1 MNPAA
6 FGQWAPW
13 EVLVCCLALLIA
25 PVAASQQRS
34 STWLLLGA
42 VAALVMT
49 LFSPAGPAAYGA
61 ATLAALLHAAAAADR
76 SRTGAA
82 SLLLSAVVIGSTGVA
97 LHQGYLTTSFVLSCV
112 AIALRAGVIPLHAG
126 VAGLCDRAVVVQ
138 VQQLASTIALVFIH
152 LRFVD
157 HHPGAIALAPAV
169 VRIGAVMTL
178 VPALM
183 VTVQRDLRGLYRGS
197 TAMHGGMLLAALG
210 AASLDNYAA
219 ALLVAVTLGLALGG
233 LGLMLTS
240 LEERVGPVQY
250 SGPGGRI
257 QAFPRLAACFVLF
270 GAAGVGLPGTAGF
283 VADDLLLHTLWLES
297 PASAVMV
304 IVSSALLAVSTLVC
318 FARVFL
324 GTPTRS
330 VAPDLVRREAL
341 AGVLLLALLMVL
353 GIVPG
358 VLLGPAD
365 AWLSDVGARAVSGSL
380 RP

>member
-1 MNPAA
+1 LIPGAV
-6 FGQWAPW
+6 GQWAPW
-13 EVLVCCLALLIA
+13 EVLVCCLALMIA
-25 PVAASQQRS
+25 PVVASQQRS
-34 STWLLLGA
+34 SSWLLLGA
-42 VAALVMT
+42 VATLLLT
-49 LFSPAGPAAYGA
+49 LFSPDGPRAYIA

-82 SLLLSAVVIGSTGVA
+82 GLLISAAFIGSTGVA
-97 LHQGYLTTSFVLSCV
+97 LHQGYLTMSFVLSCT
-112 AIALRAGVIPLHAG
+112 AIALRAGVMPLHAG
-126 VAGLCDRAVVVQ
+126 VASLCDRAVVVQ

-169 VRIGAVMTL
+169 VRIGAAMTL

-183 VTVQRDLRGLYRGS
+183 ATVQRDLRGLYRTS

-257 QAFPRLAACFVLF
+257 QAFPRLAACFVIF

-297 PASAVMV
+297 PASAAMV
-304 IVSSALLAVSTLVC
+304 IVASALLAVSTLVC

-324 GTPTRS
+324 GPATRS

-341 AGVLLLALLMVL
+341 AGVLLLALLLVL
-353 GIVPG
+353 GVVPG

-365 AWLSDVGARAVSGSL
+365 AWLSDVGGRDVAVAT